1 LEILV
6 TTTATSTTAAADT
19 AAADTRLGYSDDGT
33 ALTFTAGGQEL
44 ARYTYL
50 PADDQYESPRP
61 YFHPL
66 RTLGGDEVTIS
77 RPWDHVWHKGLS
89 WALPNVGKD
98 NFWGGATYTRE
109 TGYANLDNNGG
120 MNHEAFPELNATDSG
135 ITAAESLIWTSQD
148 GQPVIAEKRRFS
160 IQLLDAP
167 GEPAGSAAG
176 AWTILFETEM
186 TNISP
191 DVIEIGSPTTEGR
204 DNAGYGGLFWRGPR
218 SFTGG
223 EFRSAGGTGT
233 DEFMGTRSPWIA
245 FTGQHDVTC
254 RFSSIMF
261 VEDGANPGTPNQWFA
276 RSSIFACLGSAPFFS
291 EVVPL
296 KDGQPLAYRYAVV
309 ISDGKVDEDSAAKLA
324 EAAKAAL
331 ESWKQ

>member
-1 LEILV
+1 M
-6 TTTATSTTAAADT
+6 TTTAAPTSTVTNKELT
-19 AAADTRLGYSDDGT
+19 YSDDGT
-33 ALTFTAGGQEL
+33 TLAFSAGGQEL
-44 ARYTYL
+44 ARYTYR
-50 PADDQYESPRP
+50 PGDDQYESPRP

-66 RTLGGDEVTIS
+66 RTLGGDEVTIA

-109 TGYANLDNNGG
+109 TEYANLDNNGA
-120 MNHEAFPELNATDSG
+120 MNHEAFTGITDSDGG
-135 ITAAESLIWTSQD
+135 ITAAEALTWTSQD
-148 GQPVIAEKRRFS
+148 GKPVIAEKRRFN
-160 IQLLDAP
+160 IRLLEVP
-167 GEPAGSAAG
+167 PAGEEGRAAW
-176 AWTILFETEM
+176 AILFETEM
-186 TNISP
+186 TNVSP
-191 DVIEIGSPTTEGR
+191 DTIEIGSPTTEGR
-204 DNAGYGGLFWRGPR
+204 NNAGYGGLFWRGPR

-223 EFRSAGGTGT
+223 EFRSPDGTGA

-261 VEDGANPGTPNQWFA
+261 VEDSANPGAPNQWFA
-276 RSSIFACLGSAPFFS
+276 RSSMFACLGSAPFFS

-296 KDGQPLAYRYAVV
+296 KEGQPLTYRYAVV
-309 ISDGKVDEDSAAKLA
+309 ISDGKADGDTADRLA

-331 ESWKQ
+331 ESWK

>member
-1 LEILV
+1 M
-6 TTTATSTTAAADT
+6 TTTATSTTAAT
-19 AAADTRLGYSDDGT
+19 DTRLGYADDGT
-33 ALTFTAGGQEL
+33 SLTFTAGGQEL

-50 PADDQYESPRP
+50 PEDDQYESPRP

-109 TGYANLDNNGG
+109 TEYANLDNNGA
-120 MNHEAFPELNATDSG
+120 MNHEVFSEISETGAG
-135 ITAAESLIWTSQD
+135 ITAAESLIWTPQE
-148 GQPVIAEKRRFS
+148 GQPVIAEKRRFN
-160 IQLLDAP
+160 IRLLDVP
-167 GEPAGSAAG
+167 SVPVGSPSG
-176 AWTILFETEM
+176 AWMLLFETEM

-204 DNAGYGGLFWRGPR
+204 NNAGYGGLFWRGPR

-223 EFRSAGGTGT
+223 EFRSVEGTGT

-261 VEDGANPGTPNQWFA
+261 VEDSANPGAPNQWFA

-291 EVVPL
+291 KAVPL
-296 KDGQPLAYRYAVV
+296 KEGQPLAYRYAVV
-309 ISDGKVDEDSAAKLA
+309 VSDGKVDGALAAKLA

-331 ESWKQ
+331 ESWT